1 MIKKYACIFALSLFL
16 IFPWPVKTYAV
27 WWATEFTQILN
38 NIELMGVDLGTW
50 QIVAQQLEQLAN
62 EAEMLEYEY
71 KNLLSLVENPMAEIN
86 SLESLNEIIQKGQV
100 ISYAAGNVEARY
112 AELNPGFKEYTAT
125 IMPPPAW
132 EQKYTEWGERNKDNI
147 AAVLKSAGLEEET
160 IFNEKDR
167 LETLKE
173 MSRSAEGRKE
183 VIQAGNLIAAEEVES
198 LQRLR
203 KLVADS
209 SQLQANYMAK
219 QQDSED
225 VHRAQWRRIMAD
237 GPTDTPPLGT
247 ALKNGKTILND
258 FHPQQ

>member
-1 MIKKYACIFALSLFL
+1 MKRKYACAVVLGLSLTL
-16 IFPWPVKTYAV
+16 TSPMKVKAV
-27 WWATEFTQILN
+27 WWATEWTQILN
-38 NIELMGVDLGTW
+38 NIELMGVNLGTW
-50 QIVAQQLEQLAN
+50 EVVAQQLEQLQH
-62 EAEMLEYEY
+62 EVEMLDYEY
-71 KNLLSLVENPMAEIN
+71 KNLKSLTENPLAEIN
-86 SLESLNEIIQKGQV
+86 SLESLNAIIQKGQV
-100 ISYAAGNVEARY
+100 ISYAAGAVEARY
-112 AELNPGFKEYTAT
+112 AELNPGFMEYRAQ
-125 IMPPPAW
+125 IMSPPGW
-132 EQKYTEWGERNKDNI
+132 EQKYTEWGERNRDNI
-147 AAVLKSAGLEEET
+147 AAVLSSAGLEEET
-160 IFNEKDR
+160 IFNEKER

-225 VHRAQWRRIMAD
+225 VHTAQWRRIMAD
-237 GPTDTPPLGT
+237 GPEDTPPLGA

-258 FHPQQ
+258 RFSK

>member
-1 MIKKYACIFALSLFL
+1 MKRKYACAFALSLFL
-16 IFPWPVKTYAV
+16 IFSWPVRTYAIR
-27 WWATEFTQILN
+27 WATEFTQILN
-38 NIELMGVDLGTW
+38 NIELVGVNLGTW
-50 QIVAQQLEQLAN
+50 QVVAQQLEQLVN

-112 AELNPGFKEYTAT
+112 AELNPGFREYTAT
-125 IMPPPAW
+125 ILTPPAW
-132 EQKYTEWGERNKDNI
+132 ESKYEEWEVRNKDNI
-147 AAVLKSAGLEEET
+147 AAVLSSAGLEEET
-160 IFNEKDR
+160 IFNEKER

-198 LQRLR
+198 LHRLR

-237 GPTDTPPLGT
+237 GPTDTPPLGA
-247 ALKNGKTILND
+247 ALKDSETIIGREIK
-258 FHPQQ
+258 

>member
-1 MIKKYACIFALSLFL
+1 MRKKYAFAIALSLSL
-16 IFPWPVKTYAV
+16 IFPWPVKTYAA
-27 WWATEFTQILN
+27 WWATEWTQILN
-38 NIELMGVDLGTW
+38 NIELMGVNLGTW
-50 QIVAQQLEQLAN
+50 EVVAQQLEQLAH

-71 KNLLSLVENPMAEIN
+71 KNLKSLTENPMAEIN
-86 SLESLNEIIQKGQV
+86 SLEQLNAIIQQGQV

-112 AELNPGFKEYTAT
+112 SELNPGFREYTAT
-125 IMPPPAW
+125 IMTPPRW
-132 EQKYTEWGERNKDNI
+132 EQKYEEWGGRNKDNI

-160 IFNEKDR
+160 IFNEKER

-225 VHRAQWRRIMAD
+225 VHTAQWRRIMAD
-237 GPTDTPPLGT
+237 GPTDTPPIGM

>member
-1 MIKKYACIFALSLFL
+1 MIKKYACIFALSLSL
-16 IFPWPVKTYAV
+16 IFPWPVKTYAA
-27 WWATEFTQILN
+27 WWATEWTQILN
-38 NIELMGVDLGTW
+38 NIELMGVNLGTW
-50 QIVAQQLEQLAN
+50 EVVAQQLEQLAN
-62 EAEMLEYEY
+62 EAAMLEYEY
-71 KNLLSLVENPMAEIN
+71 KNLLSLTENPMAEIN
-86 SLESLNEIIQKGQV
+86 SLESLNAIIQKGQV
-100 ISYAAGNVEARY
+100 ISYAAGNVQAKYVEQ
-112 AELNPGFKEYTAT
+112 NPGFATYLAT
-125 IMPPPAW
+125 IMPPAAY
-132 EQKYTEWGERNKDNI
+132 EKKYEEWGERNRDNI
-147 AAVLKSAGLEEET
+147 TAVLSSAGLEEET
-160 IFNEKDR
+160 IFNEKER

-237 GPTDTPPLGT
+237 GPTDTPPLGA
-247 ALKNGKTILND
+247 ALRDPDTIIND
-258 FHPQQ
+258 EIK